1 MTEKEDIVRVTASLD
16 EMMELRDKA
25 GEMAGLTAWVM
36 NKYIP
41 DPSIMDKM
49 DEDDP
54 ELHKYQVAIGLAG
67 ICVVV
72 EKMTEQL
79 LAVMSV
85 QKANEQNAWYP
96 THAGNERLN

>member
-1 MTEKEDIVRVTASLD
+1 MTEPEDIVRVTASLD
-16 EMMELRDKA
+16 EMMDLYEKA
-25 GEMAGLTAWVM
+25 GEMAGLTAFVM

-41 DPSIMDKM
+41 DPGIMDSM

-54 ELHKYQVAIGLAG
+54 ELHKFQVAIGLAG

-72 EKMTEQL
+72 EKLTEQL
-79 LAVMSV
+79 LAVMSI
-85 QKANEQNAWYP
+85 QKANDQNAWYP